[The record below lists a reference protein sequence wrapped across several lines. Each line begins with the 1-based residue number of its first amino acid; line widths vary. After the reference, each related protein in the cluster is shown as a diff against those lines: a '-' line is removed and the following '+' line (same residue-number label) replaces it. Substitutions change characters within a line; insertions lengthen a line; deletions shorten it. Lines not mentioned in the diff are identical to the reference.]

1 MLLLYNTRVSINIL
15 YKNVMK
21 KNYKFRL
28 YPTKKQERELLA
40 TLEEC
45 RFVYNKILD
54 TRIKTYESEK
64 KTLNKYD
71 TNNLIKEW
79 KTEREPLQNIHS
91 QVVQNVSER
100 VDLAFKA
107 FFRRCKEK
115 GEKAG
120 FPRFKQF
127 GRYDSFCFP
136 QSGFSLTQNEKR
148 LKLSKIGCIK
158 IVSHRTLPEQVKRL
172 TIQRTKS
179 GKWHAIF
186 SCVLA
191 DVKRTNN
198 NPAVGIDL
206 GLKEFAVLSNGDK
219 IKRERFFKEGEKKL
233 AKEQRK
239 FSKLDKKTP
248 ERNKQRMIVGKVHEK
263 IQNQRSDFTHKL
275 SKALVQKYGII
286 CLEKLNI
293 KSMQEQDKIS
303 VNGKEIK
310 ATRTHKSIQDVAWN
324 QFVQQ
329 LEYKAEEAGTRIV
342 FVNPKNTTKMCSS
355 CGKLTSKELSDRIHE
370 CSLCGLV
377 MDRDLNASKNILRI
391 GMDSL
396 RDRDIPIEAPTPLG

>member
-1 MLLLYNTRVSINIL
+1 V
-15 YKNVMK
+15 K

-54 TRIKTYESEK
+54 TRIKVYETEK
-64 KTLNKYD
+64 KTLNKYA

-79 KTEREPLQNIHS
+79 KEERESLGNVHS

-107 FFRRCKEK
+107 FFRRCKVK

-127 GRYDSFCFP
+127 GRYDSFTFP
-136 QSGFSLTQNEKR
+136 QSGFSITQNEMR
-148 LKLSKIGCIK
+148 LKLSKIGCVK
-158 IVSHRTLPEQVKRL
+158 IRLHRILPEQVKRL
-172 TIQRTKS
+172 TIQRARS
-179 GKWHAIF
+179 GKWYAVF

-191 DVKRTNN
+191 DVKRTNT

-206 GLKEFAVLSNGDK
+206 GLKEFAVLSNGEN
-219 IKRERFFKEGEKKL
+219 IKRERFFKDGEKKL
-233 AKEQRK
+233 AKAQRK
-239 FSKLDKKTP
+239 FSKLEKKTP
-248 ERNKQRMIVGKVHEK
+248 ERNKQRMIVGRVHEK

-275 SKALVQKYGII
+275 SRQLVNQYGII

-293 KSMQEQDKIS
+293 KSMQEQETIS

-329 LEYKAEEAGTRIV
+329 LSYKVEETGGKIV
-342 FVNPKNTTKMCSS
+342 YVNPKNTTKMCSS
-355 CGKLTSKELSDRIHE
+355 CGKITSKELSDRIHE
-370 CSLCGLV
+370 CSWCGLV

-396 RDRDIPIEAPTPLG
+396 RNRDIPIEAPTPLG

>member
-1 MLLLYNTRVSINIL
+1 
-15 YKNVMK
+15 MK

-45 RFVYNKILD
+45 RFVYNKVLE
-54 TRIKTYESEK
+54 TRITAYEKEK
-64 KTLNKYD
+64 KTINKYA

-79 KTEREPLQNIHS
+79 KTERESLGNVHS

-107 FFRRCKEK
+107 FFRRCKTK

-127 GRYDSFCFP
+127 GRYDSFTFP
-136 QSGFSLTQNEKR
+136 QSGFAITQNETR
-148 LKLSKIGCIK
+148 LKISKIGCIK
-158 IVSHRTLPEQVKRL
+158 ITLHRTLPEQIKRL
-172 TIQRTKS
+172 TIQRTRS
-179 GKWHAIF
+179 GKWYAIF

-191 DVKRTNN
+191 DVKRTNT

-206 GLKEFAVLSNGDK
+206 GLKEFAVLSNGK
-219 IKRERFFKEGEKKL
+219 VVKRERFFKDSEKKL
-233 AKEQRK
+233 SKVQRK
-239 FSKLDKKTP
+239 LFKLEKRTP
-248 ERNKQRMIVGKVHEK
+248 ERNKQRVIVGKVHEK

-275 SKALVQKYGII
+275 SRKFANQYGII

-293 KSMQEQDKIS
+293 KSMQEQETIS
-303 VNGKEIK
+303 VNGKKIK
-310 ATRTHKSIQDVAWN
+310 ATGTHRSIADVAWN

-329 LEYKAEEAGTRIV
+329 LAYKVEETGGKIV
-342 FVNPKNTTKMCSS
+342 YVNPKNTTKMCSS

-370 CSLCGLV
+370 CNLCGLV

-396 RDRDIPIEAPTPLG
+396 RDIKVPIEAPTPLG

>member
-1 MLLLYNTRVSINIL
+1 V
-15 YKNVMK
+15 K

-54 TRIKTYESEK
+54 TRIKAYESEK
-64 KTLNKYD
+64 KTLNKYA

-79 KTEREPLQNIHS
+79 KNERESLGNIHS

-107 FFRRCKEK
+107 FFRRCKKK
-115 GEKAG
+115 GEKSG
-120 FPRFKQF
+120 FPRFKQY
-127 GRYDSFCFP
+127 GRYDSFTFP
-136 QSGFSLTQNEKR
+136 QSGFSITQNETR
-148 LKLSKIGCIK
+148 LKLSKIGCVKIK
-158 IVSHRTLPEQVKRL
+158 SHRTLPEQVKRL

-179 GKWHAIF
+179 GKWFAMF

-191 DVKRTNN
+191 DIKRTNT
-198 NPAVGIDL
+198 NPAVGMDL
-206 GLKEFAVLSNGDK
+206 GLKEFAVLSNGEK
-219 IKRERFFKEGEKKL
+219 VKRERFFKDGEKKL
-233 AKEQRK
+233 AKAQRK
-239 FSKLDKKTP
+239 FSKLEKKTP
-248 ERNKQRMIVGKVHEK
+248 ARNKQRMIVGRVHEK

-275 SKALVQKYGII
+275 SRKLANQYGII

-293 KSMQEQDKIS
+293 KSMQEKETIS
-303 VNGKEIK
+303 INGKEIK
-310 ATRTHKSIQDVAWN
+310 ATKTHKSIQDVAWN

-329 LEYKAEEAGTRIV
+329 LSYKVEETGGRVV

-355 CGKLTSKELSDRIHE
+355 CGKLTSKELSDRMHE
-370 CSLCGLV
+370 CSLCGLI

>member
-1 MLLLYNTRVSINIL
+1 
-15 YKNVMK
+15 MK

-54 TRIKTYESEK
+54 TRIKVYETEK
-64 KTLNKYD
+64 KTLNKYA

-79 KTEREPLQNIHS
+79 KEERESLGNVHS

-107 FFRRCKEK
+107 FFRRCKVK

-127 GRYDSFCFP
+127 GRYDSFTFP
-136 QSGFSLTQNEKR
+136 QSGFSITQNEMR
-148 LKLSKIGCIK
+148 LKLSKIGCVK
-158 IVSHRTLPEQVKRL
+158 IRLHRILPEQVKRL
-172 TIQRTKS
+172 TIQRARS
-179 GKWHAIF
+179 GKWYAVF

-191 DVKRTNN
+191 DVKRTNT

-206 GLKEFAVLSNGDK
+206 GLKEFAVLSNGEN
-219 IKRERFFKEGEKKL
+219 IKRERFFKDGEKKL
-233 AKEQRK
+233 AKAQRK
-239 FSKLDKKTP
+239 FSKLEKKTP
-248 ERNKQRMIVGKVHEK
+248 ERNKQRMIVGRVHEK

-275 SKALVQKYGII
+275 SRQLVNQYGII

-293 KSMQEQDKIS
+293 KSMQEQETIS

-329 LEYKAEEAGTRIV
+329 LSYKVEETGGKIV
-342 FVNPKNTTKMCSS
+342 YVNPKNTTKMCSS
-355 CGKLTSKELSDRIHE
+355 CGKITSKELSDRIHE
-370 CSLCGLV
+370 CSWCGLV

-396 RDRDIPIEAPTPLG
+396 RNRDIPIEAPTPLG

>member
-1 MLLLYNTRVSINIL
+1 
-15 YKNVMK
+15 MK

-28 YPTKKQERELLA
+28 YPTKKQERELLV

-45 RFVYNKILD
+45 RFVYNKILE
-54 TRIKTYESEK
+54 TRIKAYETEN
-64 KTLNKYD
+64 KTLNKYA

-79 KTEREPLQNIHS
+79 KSERESLGNVHS

-107 FFRRCKEK
+107 FFRRCKVK

-127 GRYDSFCFP
+127 GRYDSFTFP
-136 QSGFSLTQNEKR
+136 QSGFSITQNETR
-148 LKLSKIGCIK
+148 LKISKIGHIK
-158 IVSHRTLPEQVKRL
+158 IRLHRTLPEQVKRL
-172 TIQRTKS
+172 TIQRTRS
-179 GKWHAIF
+179 GKWYAVF
-186 SCVLA
+186 SCVIA
-191 DVKRTNN
+191 DIKRTNT

-206 GLKEFAVLSNGDK
+206 GLKEFAVLSNGK
-219 IKRERFFKEGEKKL
+219 KMKRERFFKDGEKKL
-233 AKEQRK
+233 AKAQCK
-239 FSKLDKKTP
+239 FSKLEKKTP
-248 ERNKQRMIVGKVHEK
+248 KRNKQRIIVGKVHEK

-275 SKALVQKYGII
+275 SRQLANQYGII

-293 KSMQEQDKIS
+293 KGMQEQETIS

-310 ATRTHKSIQDVAWN
+310 ATKTHKSIQDVAWN

-329 LEYKAEEAGTRIV
+329 LSYKVEETGGKIV
-342 FVNPKNTTKMCSS
+342 YVNPKNTTKMCSS

-396 RDRDIPIEAPTPLG
+396 RDRDISIEAPMPLG